1 MAPGIEPGNLIRST
15 LIRYPPGPFLLQ
27 LTYKVTGVTEQN
39 AVENKVVYPY
49 ILYYI
54 LLCHACNVIAMLLL
68 CSCVLLT
75 ATTNKIKSTNLRQL

>member
-49 ILYYI
+49 IFYYV
-54 LLCHACNVIAMLLL
+54 LLCHACNVIPMFL
-68 CSCVLLT
+68 C
-75 ATTNKIKSTNLRQL
+75 AFDRNYQQNKINKLTPNLIF